1 MCYSKFTKKQ
11 NPGVEII
18 NATVAGGAGFA
29 ARPVLQTRLAGGNPP
44 DTWQTH
50 PGQELLDQY
59 VGPGYCETIT
69 ELYKSEGWDRVF
81 PKELVVDLLTKKLK
95 IYAVLVGIHR
105 GNILWYNTKLL
116 EKNGIKVGDQLSMAN
131 CSRSLRTGVE

>member
-1 MCYSKFTKKQ
+1 
-11 NPGVEII
+11 
-18 NATVAGGAGFA
+18 
-29 ARPVLQTRLAGGNPP
+29 
-44 DTWQTH
+44 
-50 PGQELLDQY
+50 
-59 VGPGYCETIT
+59 
-69 ELYKSEGWDRVF
+69 VF